1 MGSDRRAHTTGLIR
15 AGALAEFSE
24 VGPRALNLQQVAQ
37 RSFVSV
43 GAVYERWPNREAC
56 VTDVVTSELPV
67 AMTAAMEPF
76 LDHAVSLAQAVR
88 WSLTDEQQLAHMRF
102 AAECVFA
109 ARDDAALRPIVIESI
124 REFSQAV
131 LARTDPVFGV
141 GDLCWWIGATWVGY
155 GLLKTSGCPIPDS
168 LIDVITIVV
177 TQMGHLSPEQARSIE
192 SMVGDVVFAP
202 QRDANRDS
210 SSEAIVDAARA
221 IITERGVDEANLR
234 AIAQAAGLTT
244 GALYRRFTGRSEVL
258 VKALLASLPSERY
271 AWTAPMLATLEAE
284 GFDGA
289 AEYLASLCER
299 VWTDEVSANTLLEF
313 SVAAHTDANVLAAIF
328 TEMQRVTASRTE
340 LFTALADAGVFRR
353 DVPPEGTAWLFQIP
367 PVGMRLLGAIG
378 MTPAFDDLVE
388 LLEAYLLFLMASDQ
402 AEV

>member
-15 AGALAEFSE
+15 AAALAEFCA

-56 VTDVVTSELPV
+56 VTDLVTNDLPD
-67 AMTAAMEPF
+67 AMRAAAEPF
-76 LDHAVSLAQAVR
+76 ADPSLSLANAVR
-88 WSLTDEQQLAHMRF
+88 LSVTDEQQLAHMRF

-124 REFSQAV
+124 RMFSQAV

-141 GDLCWWIGATWVGY
+141 GDFGWWIGATWVGY
-155 GLLKTSGCPIPDS
+155 GLLKTSGCPIPDA
-168 LIDVITIVV
+168 LVDVIEMVV
-177 TQMGHLSPEQARSIE
+177 TRMGHLSPEQARSIE
-192 SMVGDVVFAP
+192 AMVGDVVFAP
-202 QRDANRDS
+202 QRDTDRDPS
-210 SSEAIVDAARA
+210 AEAIVHAAKA
-221 IITERGVDEANLR
+221 MIAERGVDDANLR

-244 GALYRRFTGRSEVL
+244 GAFYRRFSGRSEVL
-258 VKALLASLPSERY
+258 VKALLASLPAERY
-271 AWTAPMLATLEAE
+271 AWTAPMLATLETE

-328 TEMQRVTASRTE
+328 TEMQRVTASRTA
-340 LFTALADAGVFRR
+340 LFTALADAGVFRN

-378 MTPAFDDLVE
+378 LTPAFEDLVE
-388 LLEAYLLFLMASDQ
+388 LLEAYLLFLMAPDL
-402 AEV
+402 AGV